1 MRLSWSGIVRWPFY
15 NGGAL
20 VERSALPNLSS
31 TGDPMP
37 DTRDPQSVADAAAQ
51 AAAAGDYAS
60 AEQLL
65 REVVEMQEATLGPL
79 HPDLANTLNNLG
91 VVCEITE
98 KPAEAEHCFQRAYE
112 IATAVLE
119 PGHPFV
125 ATSHKNLEDFRAAR
139 QPPVDSA
146 SPPSVPDERDARPT
160 PADDLPAGPP
170 PFGESRAESR
180 RETRPLAIGALI
192 VGGLLVGAI
201 GAGTWLRSRDEVAA
215 PRNPSVSQA
224 SPAGT
229 AGSPAASQGA
239 ADASKETGT
248 KSSDPVRV
256 ETKPEVTAT
265 PTATARRVPDASS
278 SPRQATERP
287 TTQKAAAPPLLVV
300 SAQLC
305 RDLSTSGQWRCV
317 PPAVPADPGPFF
329 FYTRLKS
336 PTAVSVQHRWYRGD
350 RLHQVV
356 ELSILPNTSEGY
368 RTYSRNTIAAG
379 GSGDWRVELRTKD
392 GVLLH
397 EERFVVR

>member
-1 MRLSWSGIVRWPFY
+1 
-15 NGGAL
+15 
-20 VERSALPNLSS
+20 
-31 TGDPMP
+31 MP

-65 REVVEMQEATLGPL
+65 REVAAMQEATRGPL

-98 KPAEAEHCFQRAYE
+98 KPADAEHCFQRAYE

-119 PGHPFV
+119 PDHPFV
-125 ATSHKNLEDFRAAR
+125 ATSRKNLEDFRAAR
-139 QPPVDSA
+139 KPVVDSA
-146 SPPSVPDERDARPT
+146 SPPPTPDERDVPPK
-160 PADDLPAGPP
+160 PADDLPAGLP
-170 PFGESRAESR
+170 PFEDSRRAEPR
-180 RETRPLAIGALI
+180 KETRPLAIGALI

-201 GAGTWLRSRDEVAA
+201 GAGTWLRSRGEVAA
-215 PRNPSVSQA
+215 PRSPIVSQA
-224 SPAGT
+224 GPAGT
-229 AGSPAASQGA
+229 AGSPAAGQVA

-248 KSSDPVRV
+248 NSSDPVRV
-256 ETKPEVTAT
+256 ETKPEVAAT
-265 PTATARRVPDASS
+265 PTATARRAPDASS
-278 SPRQATERP
+278 PPRQGTERP
-287 TTQKAAAPPLLVV
+287 TTEKAAQAPLVV

-305 RDLSTSGQWRCV
+305 RDLSTGGPWRCV
-317 PPAVPADPGPFF
+317 PPGVPADPGPFF

-368 RTYSRNTIAAG
+368 RTYSRNTIDAG
-379 GSGDWRVELRTKD
+379 RTGDWRVELRTKD